1 MGRCGAPS
9 DACPA
14 QYLTVGTAGAGRG
27 GAPHVSFAATYNV
40 HTHTHTHTHTI
51 LAGHRMC
58 VSRRVKE
65 TSVVVVST
73 RNSAVPST
81 PALPAAV
88 SATPD
93 ACPHP
98 PRPQCAPHPPQCTLH
113 RFRRGCASAPTRW
126 RALAAGP
133 GCAGACAVRARGRPA
148 SLRRSTRPRRRR
160 DTMPFDG
167 PHEPAALAAESA
179 PRPSLRR
186 GAVPSWRRAVV
197 PALMRG
203 RGLRGA
209 MTRYRHDKQ
218 FNINSCGR
226 GLRGALPPGC
236 AAASGV
242 TQLSAAFQACITA
255 HHPPPRPTPSTAP
268 RQASPPQRHPRL
280 PPP

>member
-1 MGRCGAPS
+1 MVPSSRTLPAFLHSPPYFLHTLTFSLLHSLRLFKVAHMRGGCCSAPS
-9 DACPA
+9 FPSQPA
-14 QYLTVGTAGAGRG
+14 V
-27 GAPHVSFAATYNV
+27 AA
-40 HTHTHTHTHTI
+40 
-51 LAGHRMC
+51 AD
-58 VSRRVKE
+58 
-65 TSVVVVST
+65 
-73 RNSAVPST
+73 
-81 PALPAAV
+81 V
-88 SATPD
+88 SA
-93 ACPHP
+93 AGGLRSECC
-98 PRPQCAPHPPQCTLH
+98 CAISICGDGSLANKYLSRIMRCERNHETTRISRIRQ
-113 RFRRGCASAPTRW
+113 RGDGGSDGGGGPWR
-126 RALAAGP
+126 RALAAQ
-133 GCAGACAVRARGRPA
+133 VRARCERGAGRRVCAAAQGQDAGATRCPLMAHA
-148 SLRRSTRPRRRR
+148 SLRPS
-160 DTMPFDG
+160 
-167 PHEPAALAAESA
+167 
-179 PRPSLRR
+179 RPSLRR
-186 GAVPSWRRAVV
+186 GAVPSCRRAVV

>member
-1 MGRCGAPS
+1 M
-9 DACPA
+9 
-14 QYLTVGTAGAGRG
+14 Y
-27 GAPHVSFAATYNV
+27 
-40 HTHTHTHTHTI
+40 THTHTHTHTI

-113 RFRRGCASAPTRW
+113 PLPPRLRVRSYAV
-126 RALAAGP
+126 AGP
-133 GCAGACAVRARGRPA
+133 GGAGACAVRARGRRA

-209 MTRYRHDKQ
+209 
-218 FNINSCGR
+218 
-226 GLRGALPPGC
+226 LPPGC